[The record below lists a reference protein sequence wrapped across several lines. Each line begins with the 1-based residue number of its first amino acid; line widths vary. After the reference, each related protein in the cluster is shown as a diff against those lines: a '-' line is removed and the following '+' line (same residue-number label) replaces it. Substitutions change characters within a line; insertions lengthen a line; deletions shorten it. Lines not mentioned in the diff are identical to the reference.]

1 MERIQDY
8 ISHLQGAL
16 TRLNLADV
24 QSSINAVMDAYYAEK
39 QIFVI
44 GNGGSASTA
53 SHLACDL
60 GKGTSVA
67 GKPRFRV
74 ISLTDNVATM
84 TAWANDV
91 AYEDVFVE
99 QLKNLVN
106 PGDLVIGISA
116 SGNSEN
122 VLRAMR
128 HAAELGCKTVGW
140 CGFGGGEL
148 AALCDISVV
157 VDSHRYGPVED
168 VHLVLNHVL
177 HAWITEEFS
186 FTEEDYMHRAKEKAM
201 SQDYSGALEDYT
213 EVIRRN
219 PDNATAHYCRGN
231 MKFELRNYAGAIPD
245 YDETLRLNPSAGRA
259 YSWRAGAKALLGDY
273 AGAILDYTEF
283 IRRAPADAKA
293 YLGRGDA
300 KVHLRDFEGGILDFN
315 ESLRLNPM

>member
-1 MERIQDY
+1 MERIQNY
-8 ISHLQGAL
+8 ISHLQGVL

-24 QSSINAVMDAYYAEK
+24 QSSIDAVMDAYRAEK

-91 AYEDVFVE
+91 TYEDVFVE

-128 HAAELGCKTVGW
+128 HAADIGCKTVGW

-148 AALCDISVV
+148 AELCDISVV
-157 VDSHRYGPVED
+157 VDSDRYGPVED

-186 FTEEDYMHRAKEKAM
+186 LND
-201 SQDYSGALEDYT
+201 
-213 EVIRRN
+213 EV
-219 PDNATAHYCRGN
+219 
-231 MKFELRNYAGAIPD
+231 K
-245 YDETLRLNPSAGRA
+245 
-259 YSWRAGAKALLGDY
+259 
-273 AGAILDYTEF
+273 
-283 IRRAPADAKA
+283 
-293 YLGRGDA
+293 
-300 KVHLRDFEGGILDFN
+300 
-315 ESLRLNPM
+315 